1 MEVHIKMQY
10 ILSCINGSSLF
21 PDTSVKDSRLFE
33 MGEISVIGEASPIFS
48 NSRSKSSRAK
58 IPWLAYHSYG
68 YRFSKKLHK
77 EVAVNCFKSLKL
89 KEEK

>member
-1 MEVHIKMQY
+1 MDVHIKMQY

-21 PDTSVKDSRLFE
+21 PDSFIKDRKLFE
-33 MGEISVIGEASPIFS
+33 VGAISVIGEASPIFS
-48 NSRSKSSRAK
+48 NSTSKSSRAK